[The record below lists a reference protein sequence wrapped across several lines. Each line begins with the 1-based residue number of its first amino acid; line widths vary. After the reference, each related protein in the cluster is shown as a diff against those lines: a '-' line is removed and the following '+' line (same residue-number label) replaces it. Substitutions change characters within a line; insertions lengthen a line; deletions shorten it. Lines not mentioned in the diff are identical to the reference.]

1 MRFPRPGSGG
11 LAPAGQSAA
20 GQSAPDQAPPGQAAG
35 PAPPDHTAPA
45 HQQTAPPDHTAPPL
59 RVTTLE
65 LFFDLV
71 FAFTLT
77 QLTALLAGRLTLA
90 GVAQVVLVFGLLWWM
105 YGGYTWL
112 TNARPPARTAERLL
126 LLVGMAGF
134 LVVGLAIPA
143 GFAGAGVELGLGYLI
158 VVLVHSWLY
167 FRVNRNILRV
177 APFNVASALLVTGA
191 GLLAR
196 QHGSQPAAGWAL
208 WVAAVVIQ
216 LGSPLIVHPRG
227 LFELRPAHLVERY
240 SALLLVALGES
251 VAAIGIGAAGLTG
264 RVGQEFA
271 RLAIAALLGLALAAA
286 LWWLIFGGGAEDR
299 AERLLSAAS
308 SERRT
313 ALAMSAYFMGNI
325 PLLLGVVTVAAGMQQ
340 AVEHAASPP
349 AEPARAAGVLAVGA
363 ALFLAGDVVFRLQMR
378 TGPVR
383 LRTTAAVLALGTT
396 AVGAA
401 VSLDAQLALL
411 TAILAAT
418 LTMERTLA
426 RRAAGRGDDAA
437 ADVASGELASAD
449 PLGDTTAG

>member
-1 MRFPRPGSGG
+1 VSQITP
-11 LAPAGQSAA
+11 
-20 GQSAPDQAPPGQAAG
+20 APDRQ
-35 PAPPDHTAPA
+35 PA
-45 HQQTAPPDHTAPPL
+45 PL

-90 GVAQVVLVFGLLWWM
+90 GIAQVVLVFGLLWWM

-112 TNARPPARTAERLL
+112 TNARPPVHPAERLL

-143 GFAGAGVELGLGYLI
+143 GFAGTGIELGLGYLA
-158 VVLVHSWLY
+158 VVLVHSALY
-167 FRVNRNILRV
+167 FRVNRNIVRV

-196 QHGSQPAAGWAL
+196 SHGSEPAAGWAL
-208 WVAAVVIQ
+208 WAAAVAIQ

-251 VAAIGIGAAGLTG
+251 VAAIGIGAAGLA
-264 RVGQEFA
+264 GQLGHQFA
-271 RLAIAALLGLALAAA
+271 RLALAALLGLALAAA
-286 LWWLIFGGGAEDR
+286 LWWLVFGGGAEDR
-299 AERLLSAAS
+299 AQRLLSEAS

-313 ALAMSAYFMGNI
+313 SLAMSAYFMGNI

-349 AEPARAAGVLAVGA
+349 AHRLAAAGVLAVGA
-363 ALFLAGDVVFRLQMR
+363 ALFLAGDAAFRLQMR

-383 LRTTAAVLALGTT
+383 LRLAAAVLALATT
-396 AVGAA
+396 ALGAA
-401 VSLDAQLALL
+401 VSLDAQLAAL
-411 TAILAAT
+411 TATLAAA
-418 LTMERTLA
+418 LIGEHAL
-426 RRAAGRGDDAA
+426 AGRPGQR
-437 ADVASGELASAD
+437 
-449 PLGDTTAG
+449 AGTEAG